1 MSSHSA
7 AQTIPQES
15 ISTSPVF
22 AGVKAHYDKYRA
34 HAINL
39 HLLADQCPDDLEQQ
53 EGFDRQQNDSVKG
66 QLNVLS
72 ELRGHTPTSVEDAQL
87 MLSLWRE
94 EVLQGEKNNKLSN
107 TDQIAS
113 RLFEF
118 FETQIVKG

>member
-1 MSSHSA
+1 MS
-7 AQTIPQES
+7 
-15 ISTSPVF
+15 
-22 AGVKAHYDKYRA
+22 
-34 HAINL
+34 AINL